1 MNNWKMYARSV
12 SGAVLFASLI
22 LAVSVSVATA
32 EESVE
37 PSDTAGKALV
47 EKKCSVCHSIDRAYG
62 ANKNHSEWGKT
73 VEKMMRYSDRM
84 DFLNEKEKE
93 IVIDFLANRKNSQVD
108 SEK

>member
-1 MNNWKMYARSV
+1 MNSWKMYARPV
-12 SGAVLFASLI
+12 FGAVLLASLI
-22 LAVSVSVATA
+22 LTAPLSAVTA

-47 EKKCSVCHSIDRAYG
+47 EKKCSVCHSVDRAYG
-62 ANKNHSEWGKT
+62 ANKNHSEWTQT

-84 DFLNEKEKE
+84 DFLNQQEKK
-93 IVIDFLANRKNSQVD
+93 IVIDFLANRKSSQAD